1 MKIGILAAGTN
12 SGVLLEQFGS
22 FAFMTEQMLADAQF
36 SFHQWDVRLGE
47 FPQSVHE
54 CDGWVITG
62 SPFSVYEPL
71 EWIAKL
77 ESLVRAIDQAGMPLI
92 GICFGHQLIAQALGG
107 VVTKADAGWGLG
119 VDIYQPT
126 QAGQAVL
133 GSEPVRLHI
142 IHQDQV
148 IQLPA
153 RAEILAASAFCQYG
167 VLRYGSHIFTVQ
179 AHPEFGRE
187 YMLCELPAIVPEYLT
202 AADAEK
208 GLKSLERY
216 EADSAPVVD
225 AIIRVLT
232 GKSL

>member
-1 MKIGILAAGTN
+1 MKIGILAAGT
-12 SGVLLEQFGS
+12 SSSALQEQFGS
-22 FAFMTEQMLADAQF
+22 FALMTERMLSDAQF
-36 SFHQWDVRLGE
+36 SFKCWDVRLGE
-47 FPQSVHE
+47 FPQAVNE
-54 CDGWVITG
+54 CDGWIITG
-62 SPFSVYEPL
+62 SPCSAYESL
-71 EWIAKL
+71 EWIADL
-77 ESLVRAIDQAGMPLI
+77 ESLIRAIDQAEVPLI

-107 VVTKADAGWGLG
+107 VVVKADAGWGVG
-119 VDIYQPT
+119 VDSYQPSA
-126 QAGQAVL
+126 AGQAVL

-179 AHPEFGRE
+179 AHPEFSRE

-202 AADAEK
+202 ATDAEK
-208 GLKSLERY
+208 GLKSLEHY

-225 AIIRVLT
+225 AIIRVLM

>member
-12 SGVLLEQFGS
+12 TGELLDRFGS
-22 FAFMTEQMLADAQF
+22 FAQMTEEMLAGAGF
-36 SFHQWDVRLGE
+36 SFKTWDVTLGL
-47 FPQSVHE
+47 FPDSSEE
-54 CDGWVITG
+54 CDGWIITG
-62 SPFSVYEPL
+62 SPASAYEPL
-71 EWIAKL
+71 EWITHL
-77 ESLVRAIDQAGMPLI
+77 ESLVRAIDEAGMPLI

-126 QAGQAVL
+126 EAGQSLWGGQPLA
-133 GSEPVRLHI
+133 LHI

-148 IQLPA
+148 TELPE
-153 RAEILAASAFCQYG
+153 RAELLAGSAFCQNG
-167 VLRYGSHIFTVQ
+167 VLRYDQHIFTVQ

-187 YMLCELPAIVPEYLT
+187 YMFAQLPAIVPEYLT
-202 AADAEK
+202 PAEADK
-208 GLKSLERY
+208 GLQSLQCY
-216 EADSAPVVD
+216 TADSVPVVD